1 MSSRTKK
8 IKSLSLTI
16 NLWVL
21 LLGIFLGSNGISSA
35 FGDDDENCATS
46 HFYFLEGNT
55 EADSDQ
61 GGGEDEDQ
69 FFLSSE
75 NEILISHSYDRI
87 VRQFEKSYVAVRGSV
102 PLYVLYH
109 NFRFDDKNV

>member
-1 MSSRTKK
+1 MKSTKR

-21 LLGIFLGSNGISSA
+21 LLGIFLGTNGISSA
-35 FGDDDENCATS
+35 FGDEDENCATS
-46 HFYFLEGNT
+46 HYYFIEGNA

-69 FFLSSE
+69 LFISSE
-75 NEILISHSYDRI
+75 KEILFSHFYNGYLRE
-87 VRQFEKSYVAVRGSV
+87 FEKSYDKVKGSI
-102 PLYVLYH
+102 PLYLLYH
-109 NFRFDDKNV
+109 NFRLDDKIA